1 MTMMNL
7 EHPEHPIVRIEGS
20 LVYFDTGSPQSL
32 IPDVNAPWIES
43 LGAFAPPMSGIA
55 KIAFER
61 SQGVLLRLT
70 GGLRIDALV
79 GMDLIAEHG
88 LRYDLLNRQLGWG
101 LSEEAVDS
109 ATLLKSELV
118 MGLPVIEMEVAGLKM
133 RAILDTGCHTGGY
146 LLDLPQ
152 TLPDAGTICDESPMF
167 GFFESVAWYAEA
179 SVFAEGGSRI
189 KLGRERFGEA
199 PPVLEFA
206 MRAAGVNGVVGPVAL
221 MQAKSQA
228 FAGSTVCVDQSL

>member
-1 MTMMNL
+1 MRL
-7 EHPEHPIVRIEGS
+7 DGALI
-20 LVYFDTGSPQSL
+20 YFDTGAPQSL

-55 KIAFER
+55 KIAFEQ
-61 SQGVLLRLT
+61 SQGVLSRLT

-101 LSEEAVDS
+101 LSEKAVDS

-118 MGLPVIEMEVAGLKM
+118 MGLPVIEMELAGRKM
-133 RAILDTGCHTGGY
+133 RAILDTGCHTDGY

-167 GFFESVAWYAEA
+167 GSFESVARYAEA
-179 SVFAEGGSRI
+179 SVFAESGSKI
-189 KLGRERFGEA
+189 NLGRSRFGEA
-199 PPVLEFA
+199 PPMLEFTL
-206 MRAAGVNGVVGPVAL
+206 RAIGVDGVVGAIAL
-221 MQAKSQA
+221 MLVKSLT
-228 FAGSTVCVDQSL
+228 FARSAVCVDQPL